1 MTNGRVTRGRQ
12 TQNLAAAYLHCL
24 FPSAYSV
31 AASLPGK
38 DIKNTPGLSI
48 EVKATTKGDITG
60 ALRQAV
66 RNSDP
71 VHEKPL
77 VIWRPVGYGP
87 ERIADWV
94 VAVRFGD
101 AIDLLGRA
109 GYGD

>member
-12 TQNLAAAYLHCL
+12 TQNLAAAYLRGV
-24 FPSAYSV
+24 FPDAESV
-31 AASLPGK
+31 AASLPGR
-38 DIKNTPGLSI
+38 DIKNTPGLSV
-48 EVKATTKGDITG
+48 EVKATTKGDLTG

-66 RNSDP
+66 RNGGDA
-71 VHEKPL
+71 EIPL
-77 VIWRPVGYGP
+77 VVWRPVGYGP

-101 AIDLLGRA
+101 ALDILCRA